1 MATITTTAVVGD
13 AQYPKSAMPP
23 PTSSLGSSRRP
34 VKVDPARHIATQS
47 GGEILKMK
55 DLNPNFT
62 SPISEHAAAQIPL
75 ATREAVVEMRRE
87 LFSRDVL
94 DNCLHSTRPGAVQLR
109 GHSPRFTKFI
119 YDFWHHPQ
127 VLEAVS
133 CAAGVDLMPAYDYE
147 VASTN
152 VQLGP
157 RGIAGLYDTPAEPPQ
172 HEAPEADNPSK
183 AAAADEPKRDPI
195 IGWHRDA
202 HPFVCVLMLS
212 DARHMKGGETAYRRA
227 DGSVD
232 YIKAPQMGWGAILQ
246 GRYITHMGIPA
257 SGGGA
262 GHERIVCVTS
272 FRPRDPALPD
282 SSSLDQIRK
291 HSHHTEIYYQYT
303 LYRVEV
309 LQARARAMAEALRA
323 RYAEN
328 TRDGGAGCC
337 FKETVDKRE
346 LERWAREQM
355 EYLQTTYEQVNK
367 TDPHPVRLADSWGV
381 EGEGDEFNQI

>member
-1 MATITTTAVVGD
+1 MTTITTTAVVGN
-13 AQYPKSAMPP
+13 AQL
-23 PTSSLGSSRRP
+23 PTTAIPTPTLSEGRRQP
-34 VKVDPARHIATQS
+34 VKVDPARHIAAQT

-87 LFSRDVL
+87 LFSREVL

-133 CAAGVDLMPAYDYE
+133 RAAGVDLVPAYDYE
-147 VASTN
+147 ISSTN

-172 HEAPEADNPSK
+172 HEEAEVDGDK
-183 AAAADEPKRDPI
+183 AAAAEPKRDPI

-212 DARHMKGGETAYRRA
+212 DARHMKGGETAYRNA
-227 DGSVD
+227 EGEVD

-257 SGGGA
+257 SGGA
-262 GHERIVCVTS
+262 GERIVCVTS
-272 FRPRDPALPD
+272 FRPRDPLLPD
-282 SSSLDQIRK
+282 SSVLDQIRK
-291 HSHHTEIYYQYT
+291 HSHHTEIYYQYA

-309 LQARARAMAEALRA
+309 LQARAAALAEALRA
-323 RYAEN
+323 KYAEN

-337 FKETVDKRE
+337 FKETVNKQE
-346 LERWAREQM
+346 LERWAKEQM
-355 EYLQTTYEQVNK
+355 EYLQVTYEQVNK
-367 TDPHPVRLADSWGV
+367 SDPHPVRLADSWGV
-381 EGEGDEFNQI
+381 EGKGDEFNQI

>member
-1 MATITTTAVVGD
+1 M
-13 AQYPKSAMPP
+13 
-23 PTSSLGSSRRP
+23 
-34 VKVDPARHIATQS
+34 HIAAQN
-47 GGEILKMK
+47 GGEILRMK

-75 ATREAVVEMRRE
+75 ATREAVIEMRRE
-87 LFSRDVL
+87 LFSREVL

-119 YDFWHHPQ
+119 YNFWHHPQ

-133 CAAGVDLMPAYDYE
+133 RAAGVDLVPAYDYE
-147 VASTN
+147 IASTN

-157 RGIAGLYDTPAEPPQ
+157 RGIAGLYDTPAEPLE
-172 HEAPEADNPSK
+172 HEDGAENAP
-183 AAAADEPKRDPI
+183 AAQAKRDPI

-212 DARHMKGGETAYRRA
+212 DAQHMQGGETAYRRP
-227 DGSVD
+227 DGEIA

-257 SGGGA
+257 SGGG
-262 GHERIVCVTS
+262 GERIVCVTS
-272 FRPRDPALPD
+272 FRPRNPALPD
-282 SSSLDQIRK
+282 SSVLDQIRK

-309 LQARARAMAEALRA
+309 LQERARLMAEALRA
-323 RYAEN
+323 KYAEN

-337 FKETVDKRE
+337 FKETVNKQE
-346 LERWAREQM
+346 LEGWAKDQM

-367 TDPHPVRLADSWGV
+367 SDPHPVRLADAWGV
-381 EGEGDEFNQI
+381 EGKGDEFNQI

>member
-1 MATITTTAVVGD
+1 MATITTTTVVGD
-13 AQYPKSAMPP
+13 AQFPKTAA
-23 PTSSLGSSRRP
+23 PTLTLSNGSNRQP
-34 VKVDPARHIATQS
+34 VKVDPAKHIAAQK
-47 GGEILKMK
+47 GVEILKMK

-75 ATREAVVEMRRE
+75 ATREAVIEMRRE
-87 LFSRDVL
+87 LFSREVL

-133 CAAGVDLMPAYDYE
+133 RAAGVDLVPAYDYE
-147 VASTN
+147 IASTN

-157 RGIAGLYDTPAEPPQ
+157 DGIAGLYNTPAEPLQ
-172 HEAPEADNPSK
+172 HKEVAENAS
-183 AAAADEPKRDPI
+183 AEQPKKDPI

-212 DARHMKGGETAYRRA
+212 DAQHMKGGETAYRRA
-227 DGSVD
+227 DGEIAH
-232 YIKAPQMGWGAILQ
+232 IKAPQMGWGAILQ

-257 SGGGA
+257 SGGTG
-262 GHERIVCVTS
+262 ERIVCVTS
-272 FRPRDPALPD
+272 FRPRNPALPD
-282 SSSLDQIRK
+282 STVLDQIRK

-309 LQARARAMAEALRA
+309 LQERARLLAEKLRA
-323 RYAEN
+323 KYAEN

-337 FKETVDKRE
+337 FKETVNKQE
-346 LERWAREQM
+346 LERWAKEQM
-355 EYLQTTYEQVNK
+355 EYLQVTYEQVNK
-367 TDPHPVRLADSWGV
+367 SDPHPVRLDDCWGV
-381 EGEGDEFNQI
+381 EGKGDEFNQI

>member
-1 MATITTTAVVGD
+1 MATITTTTVVGN
-13 AQYPKSAMPP
+13 AQSPKGAA
-23 PTSSLGSSRRP
+23 PTLKLSNSISRQP
-34 VKVDPARHIATQS
+34 VKVDPGKHIAAQK
-47 GGEILKMK
+47 GVEILKMK

-75 ATREAVVEMRRE
+75 ATREAVIEMRRE
-87 LFSRDVL
+87 LFSREVL

-133 CAAGVDLMPAYDYE
+133 RAAGVDLVPAYDYE
-147 VASTN
+147 IASTN

-157 RGIAGLYDTPAEPPQ
+157 DGIAGLYNTPAEPLQSQDIP
-172 HEAPEADNPSK
+172 DNKPTNQ
-183 AAAADEPKRDPI
+183 PKRDPI

-212 DARHMKGGETAYRRA
+212 DAQHMKGGETAYRRS
-227 DGSVD
+227 DGEIA

-257 SGGGA
+257 SGGTG
-262 GHERIVCVTS
+262 ERIVCVTS
-272 FRPRDPALPD
+272 FRPRNPALPD
-282 SSSLDQIRK
+282 STVLDQIRK

-309 LQARARAMAEALRA
+309 LQERMRLMAEALRG

-328 TRDGGAGCC
+328 TREGGAGCC
-337 FKETVDKRE
+337 LKETVDKRE
-346 LERWAREQM
+346 LEAWAREQM
-355 EYLQTTYEQVNK
+355 GYLRVTYEQVNK
-367 TDPHPVRLADSWGV
+367 SDPHPVRLEDCWGV